1 MENKLI
7 IAEPCHEDW
16 SKMTTVQKGKH
27 CAVCAKQVVD
37 FSKNSKKEIMEFLD
51 DAEGQTCGRFKKGQI
66 DVYGESHNAIKKPAI
81 PLYKTIA
88 ATIIAILGA
97 GAPSVIAQEHERFQ
111 MGGVTSRPIED
122 VVKNNSN
129 ISIKGKISSY
139 NQFVENAKVSIYTGG
154 KLIIS
159 SLTKT
164 DGKYVF
170 EIGKGVLVNNQFTVK
185 VFAADLQTKTIENL
199 EANKTEITIDIS
211 MEHEMMLM
219 GDVIAQPEILEVEKP
234 KIEEQ
239 KIEVKADEIKY
250 YKGNICVVEKEVT
263 KEPLF
268 SQSETS
274 KPDNLEDSL
283 EDLKTN
289 KNVVLAENANTLEV
303 TVYPNPSTSRVFVRT
318 NKNDS
323 YLYGVADLTGKL
335 VFSGIKKGESFELN
349 FIGKPNGV
357 YFISIYQNG
366 IAIITKR
373 VVISR

>member
-16 SKMTTVQKGKH
+16 NKMTTVQKGKH
-27 CAVCAKQVVD
+27 CAICAKQVVD
-37 FSKNSKKEIMEFLD
+37 FSKNSKKEIIDYLD

-66 DVYGESHNAIKKPAI
+66 DVYGESNKVIKKTVI

-88 ATIIAILGA
+88 ASIITILGVGVPSIIA
-97 GAPSVIAQEHERFQ
+97 QDHERFQ
-111 MGGVTSRPIED
+111 MGGVKSRPIED
-122 VVKNNSN
+122 VVKSNSN
-129 ISIKGKISSY
+129 VSIKGKISSH
-139 NQFVENAKVSIYTGG
+139 NQFVENAKISIYTGG
-154 KLIIS
+154 KLISS
-159 SLTKT
+159 SLSKT

-170 EIGKGVLVNNQFTVK
+170 EIRKGVLVNNRFTVK
-185 VFAADLQTKTIENL
+185 VFAAGMETKTIESL

-219 GDVIAQPEILEVEKP
+219 GDVIAQPKILEVVKP
-234 KIEEQ
+234 VVEEQ
-239 KIEVKADEIKY
+239 KIEIKADETKF
-250 YKGNICVVEKEVT
+250 YKGNVSVFKKEVA

-268 SQSETS
+268 NQTETS
-274 KPDNLEDSL
+274 KPDSL
-283 EDLKTN
+283 EGLKVN
-289 KNVVLAENANTLEV
+289 QDVALLENVSPLDV
-303 TVYPNPSTSRVFVRT
+303 TVYPNPSASRVFIRT
-318 NKNDS
+318 NKNDT

-349 FIGKPNGV
+349 FTGKPNGI